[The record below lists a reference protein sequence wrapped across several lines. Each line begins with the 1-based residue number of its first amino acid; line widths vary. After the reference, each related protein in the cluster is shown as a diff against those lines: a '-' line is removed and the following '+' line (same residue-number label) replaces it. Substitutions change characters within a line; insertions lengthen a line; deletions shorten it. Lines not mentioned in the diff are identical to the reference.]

1 MVTTKLWD
9 PLVSFKD
16 QEQLHHLGKNGR
28 KPLIK
33 ETGFAEKALWDWLM
47 LMGVL
52 AIPVAVAFGTFL
64 FSQQQTLTSQAV
76 SERQHETDLKIAT
89 DQQRENDLQ
98 IYFDRMTAL
107 LLAHKLDE
115 SKPGQEIQAVARA
128 QTLIVLPRLDAV
140 RKRLVLQFLYEANLI
155 TRDNSV
161 VNLRGADLRG
171 ANLKGENLFAADLSE
186 ADLSEA
192 DLTGATLTGATLRF
206 ADLSG
211 ATLGGATLQGADLS
225 GANLTHADLRFADL
239 SEADLNVVQ
248 LNFADLA
255 GTTITREQLAQVL
268 LLHGA
273 TMPDGSRHP

>member
-1 MVTTKLWD
+1 MITTKLWE
-9 PLVSFKD
+9 PFVSSKD

-33 ETGFAEKALWDWLM
+33 GAGFAEKALWDWLM

-52 AIPVAVAFGTFL
+52 AIPVAVAFGTFM

-76 SERQHETDLKIAT
+76 SERQHQTDLKIAT

-107 LLAHKLDE
+107 LLANKLDE

-128 QTLIVLPRLDAV
+128 QTLIVLPRLDSV

-155 TRDNSV
+155 TRDNSM

-171 ANLKGENLFAADLSE
+171 ANLKGENLFA

-211 ATLGGATLQGADLS
+211 ATLGGATLQEADLS